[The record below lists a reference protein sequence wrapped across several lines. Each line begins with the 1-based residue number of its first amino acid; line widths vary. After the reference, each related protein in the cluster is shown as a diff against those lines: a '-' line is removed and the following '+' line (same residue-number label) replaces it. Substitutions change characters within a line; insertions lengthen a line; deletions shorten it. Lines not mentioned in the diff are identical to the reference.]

1 MNKNNVF
8 QGPDAMRRFMDP
20 DENPPIPLVELPADL
35 NPFAEKKVRI
45 FAKLMYLVPL
55 MNVKSVMAYNMLL
68 DAEKKGKLGED
79 ETIVENSSGNT
90 GFSFAIL
97 SRLFGVKSVITFVPM
112 DIAPG
117 KLELLRLA
125 GAYTRM
131 IRPGEKGGIEQAREA
146 AKGDG
151 FFNPGQYDNEA
162 NVEAHYKWTGK
173 QIWEQTEGK
182 VSMVIVGLGTTGTAD
197 GIKDR
202 LVEEGSRA
210 PVIGVIVEEG
220 SAIPGVRTKKRLEEI
235 SFDWK
240 SKIDFTVEVNTK
252 DSYRKSLA
260 LIRHGFMAGP
270 SSGFALKGVF
280 EFLESQEDLDR
291 FRNSDGEVVVVFVCP
306 DTPFP
311 YLDKYSTILDPED
324 F

>member
-8 QGPDAMRRFMDP
+8 KGPDALRQFMNP

-35 NPFAEKKVRI
+35 NPFADKKVRI

-90 GFSFAIL
+90 AFSFGIL
-97 SRLFGVKSVITFVPM
+97 AKLFGVKDVVAFVPL

-125 GAYTRM
+125 GVYAKM

-151 FFNPGQYDNEA
+151 FYNPGQYDNEM
-162 NVEAHYKWTGK
+162 NIEAHYKWTGK

-182 VSMVIVGLGTTGTAD
+182 VSMVVVGLGTTGTAD

-202 LVEEGSRA
+202 LVKEGSSA
-210 PVIGVIVEEG
+210 PVVGVIVEEG
-220 SAIPGVRTKKRLEEI
+220 SAIPGVRTQKRLEEI

-240 SKIDFTVEVNTK
+240 SKVDFTIEVNTK
-252 DSYRKSLA
+252 SSYRQSLA
-260 LIRHGFMAGP
+260 LIRHGLIAGP
-270 SSGFALKGVF
+270 SSGFSFDGALR
-280 EFLESQEDLDR
+280 FLENQEDLDR
-291 FRNSDGEVVVVFVCP
+291 FRNADGEIVVVFVCP

-311 YLDKYSTILDPED
+311 YLDKYSTVLDPED